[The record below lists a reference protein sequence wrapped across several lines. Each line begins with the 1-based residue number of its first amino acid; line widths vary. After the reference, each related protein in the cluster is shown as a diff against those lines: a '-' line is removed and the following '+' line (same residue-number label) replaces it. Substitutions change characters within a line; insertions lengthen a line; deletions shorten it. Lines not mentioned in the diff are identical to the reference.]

1 MAARRSSFIA
11 SSFFFFVKTAP
22 HASFE
27 HSQHAFYI
35 KSAAKQAA
43 GMRQSIKFKN

>member
-11 SSFFFFVKTAP
+11 SSFFFVKTAP